1 MNAESKLIRLF
12 EDLDFA
18 AEPDMFESNKEN
30 EIVQDHY
37 GSPIK
42 RKPLIE
48 KYKTMGDVPKVKKWN
63 LRSLDVEPLS
73 SATTE
78 KKNEEDDKHT
88 DSSVIDHTIRELHE
102 VYQATESATS
112 PIETIAQLEK
122 LRQYCSMTTMAIP
135 SVRLESTDRIEVNY
149 CKLLLAYS
157 KLARVLTNKNHE
169 VILAN
174 FKQNLL
180 INTLIG
186 SLQLLI
192 ESEAAEANHFED
204 TTFESESF

>member
-1 MNAESKLIRLF
+1 
-12 EDLDFA
+12 
-18 AEPDMFESNKEN
+18 
-30 EIVQDHY
+30 
-37 GSPIK
+37 
-42 RKPLIE
+42 
-48 KYKTMGDVPKVKKWN
+48 
-63 LRSLDVEPLS
+63 
-73 SATTE
+73 
-78 KKNEEDDKHT
+78 
-88 DSSVIDHTIRELHE
+88 
-102 VYQATESATS
+102 
-112 PIETIAQLEK
+112 
-122 LRQYCSMTTMAIP
+122 MTTMAIP